1 MSSAFI
7 KSARKFRTISDVSG
21 PLLVVRAVRDAMY
34 NELVKVET
42 AAGEV
47 RTGMVLEAA
56 DGYAI
61 VQVFEG
67 TRGLD
72 VEGTSVTFLG
82 DTLKVPV
89 GAEMLGR
96 MFDGKGKPIDGG
108 PPIIPDEVLDV
119 YGAPIN
125 PYAREYPHEFIQ
137 TGISTIDGMNTL
149 SRGQKLPIFTE
160 SGLPH
165 NVLAAQIARQAT
177 IPGKAEEFAIVF
189 AALGVTAEEAMF
201 FRSEF
206 ERTGALER
214 LVTFLN
220 LAEDPAIERVVT
232 PHVALTTA
240 EALAYTYDL
249 HVLVILTDM
258 LNFGEALREISAA
271 RGEVPGRRGYPGY
284 LYTAL
289 AQVYERC
296 GRIQGRKGTITL
308 MPVVTMPG
316 GDITHPVV
324 DLTGYI
330 TEGQLILSRE
340 LHRKGIYPPLDPR
353 PSLSRLMKEA
363 TRYTRP
369 WHMPVSDQLYYCYS
383 EGVDLRSLVA
393 VVGEEAVTE
402 RDRAYLAFADA
413 FEKRFINQGVYEN
426 RDLDTTIGIA
436 LDLLDEY
443 IPESEW
449 KRIDPDMIK
458 KLRDYYA
465 QRGRGVVP
473 ARAAVSIASSP
484 P

>member
-1 MSSAFI
+1 MYSAFI
-7 KSARKFRTISDVSG
+7 KSARKYKTISDVSG
-21 PLLVVRAVRDAMY
+21 PLLIVRAVRDAMY

-42 AAGEV
+42 SAGEV
-47 RTGMVLEAA
+47 RTGVVLESA
-56 DGYAI
+56 DGYAV

-72 VEGTSVTFLG
+72 LEGTTATFLG

-89 GAEMLGR
+89 GAEMVGR
-96 MFDGKGKPIDGG
+96 ILDGKGNPIDGR
-108 PPIIPDEVLDV
+108 PPIVPDEVIDV

-125 PYAREYPHEFIQ
+125 PYAREYPREFIQ

-165 NVLAAQIARQAT
+165 NILAAQITRQAT
-177 IPGKAEEFAIVF
+177 IPSKAEEFAIVF

-201 FRSEF
+201 FKNEF
-206 ERTGALER
+206 ERTGAVER

-220 LAEDPAIERVVT
+220 VAEDPAIERIVT
-232 PHVALTTA
+232 PHVALTAA
-240 EALAYTYDL
+240 EALAYNYNM

-258 LNFGEALREISAA
+258 LNFGEALREVSAA
-271 RGEVPGRRGYPGY
+271 RAEVPGRRGYPGY

-296 GRIQGRKGTITL
+296 GRIQGCEGTITL
-308 MPVVTMPG
+308 MPIVTMPG

-330 TEGQLILSRE
+330 TEGQLILSKE
-340 LHRKGIYPPLDPR
+340 LYRKGVYPPLNPL

-383 EGVDLRSLVA
+383 EGVDIRSLVA
-393 VVGEEAVTE
+393 VVGEEAISE

-413 FEKRFINQGVYEN
+413 FEKRFINQGIYEN
-426 RDLDTTIGIA
+426 RDLDVTIKIA
-436 LDLLDEY
+436 LDLLNEY
-443 IPESEW
+443 IPKSEW

-458 KLRDYYA
+458 KLKEYY
-465 QRGRGVVP
+465 REGRT
-473 ARAAVSIASSP
+473 S
-484 P
+484 

>member
-1 MSSAFI
+1 MSSAFV

-34 NELVKVET
+34 NELVRIET
-42 AAGEV
+42 ADHQV
-47 RTGMVLEAA
+47 RTGVVLESA
-56 DGYAI
+56 DGYAV

-72 VEGTSVTFLG
+72 LEGTSVVFLG

-89 GAEMLGR
+89 GAEMIGR
-96 MFDGKGKPIDGG
+96 IFDGKGRPIDGG
-108 PPIIPDEVLDV
+108 PPIVPDEVLEV

-125 PYAREYPHEFIQ
+125 PYAREYPREFIQ
-137 TGISTIDGMNTL
+137 TGISVIDGMNTL

-165 NVLAAQIARQAT
+165 NILAAQIARQAV
-177 IPGKAEEFAIVF
+177 IPGKEEEFAIVF

-201 FRSEF
+201 FKNEF
-206 ERTGALER
+206 EKTGAIER

-220 LAEDPAIERVVT
+220 LAEDPAIERVIT

-240 EALAYTYDL
+240 EALAYTYDM
-249 HVLVILTDM
+249 HILVILTDM

-271 RGEVPGRRGYPGY
+271 RAEIPGRRGYPGY

-308 MPVVTMPG
+308 MPIVTMPG

-340 LHRKGIYPPLDPR
+340 LHRKGIYPPLNPL

-369 WHMPVSDQLYYCYS
+369 WHMAVSDQLYYCYS

-393 VVGEEAVTE
+393 VVGEEAISE
-402 RDRAYLAFADA
+402 RDRAYLSFADG

-426 RDLDTTIGIA
+426 RDLDITIGIA
-436 LDLLDEY
+436 FDLLNEY

-458 KLRDYYA
+458 KLRDFYE
-465 QRGRGVVP
+465 QRKRGIIPVE
-473 ARAAVSIASSP
+473 AIIETKE
-484 P
+484 

>member
-1 MSSAFI
+1 MSTPTS
-7 KSARKFRTISDVSG
+7 KARKFKTISDISG
-21 PLLVVRAVRDAMY
+21 PLMIVREVSDAAY
-34 NELVKVET
+34 GELVSIET
-42 AAGEV
+42 STGEV
-47 RTGMVLEAA
+47 RTGIVLESAE
-56 DGYAI
+56 GYAV

-72 VEGTSVTFLG
+72 VKATSATFLG
-82 DTLKVPV
+82 EVLKVPV

-96 MFDGKGKPIDGG
+96 FFDGKGEPIDGK
-108 PPIIPDEVLDV
+108 PPIIPDETREVT
-119 YGAPIN
+119 GAPIN
-125 PYAREYPHEFIQ
+125 PASREYPKEFIQ

-160 SGLPH
+160 AGLPH
-165 NVLAAQIARQAT
+165 NTLAAQIARQAT
-177 IPGKAEEFAIVF
+177 IPGKEEEFAIVF
-189 AALGVTAEEAMF
+189 GAIGITAEEAMF
-201 FRSEF
+201 FKSEF
-206 ERTGALER
+206 ERTGAVEK

-220 LAEDPAIERVVT
+220 LAEDPAIERVMT
-232 PHVALTTA
+232 PHIALTTA
-240 EALAYTYDL
+240 EALAYTYDM

-258 LNFGEALREISAA
+258 LNYGEALREISAA

-284 LYTAL
+284 LYTSL
-289 AQVYERC
+289 AQIYERC
-296 GRIQGRKGTITL
+296 GRILGRKGTITF

-324 DLTGYI
+324 DLSGYI

-340 LHRKGIYPPLDPR
+340 LYRKGIYPPLNPL

-369 WHMPVSDQLYYCYS
+369 WHMPVSDQLYYAYS
-383 EGVDLRSLVA
+383 EGMDLRSLVA
-393 VVGEEAVTE
+393 VVGEEAISE

-413 FEKRFINQGVYEN
+413 FERRYINQGVYEN
-426 RDLDTTIGIA
+426 RDLDTTIEIA
-436 LDLLDEY
+436 LNLLSEY

-465 QRGRGVVP
+465 EKYGTKP
-473 ARAAVSIASSP
+473 AAEAK
-484 P
+484 